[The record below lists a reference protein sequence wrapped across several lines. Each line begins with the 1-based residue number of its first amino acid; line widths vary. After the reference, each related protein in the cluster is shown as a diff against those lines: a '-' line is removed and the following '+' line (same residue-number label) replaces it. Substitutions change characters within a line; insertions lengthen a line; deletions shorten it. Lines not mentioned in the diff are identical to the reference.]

1 MRTTEPT
8 ETELADLWSEY
19 KESASER
26 VREALILN
34 YSPLVKYVAS
44 RLAVGLPQNVEQ
56 ADLVSYGMFG
66 LIDAIDKFEPERGY
80 KFETYAIARIKG
92 AILDELRS
100 IDWVPRSVR
109 SKVRQIE
116 KAYAK
121 LEARHHRP
129 PSDTELATELRWN
142 VEQLQAALTQISQVG
157 LAALDE
163 ILAVGGDRGESVT
176 LGDTI
181 ADTSTHGPMGAFEIT
196 ETRQQ
201 LAQSINDLP
210 EREKIVLTLYYY
222 ESLTLSEIGRVL
234 GVTESRVCQIHTKA
248 VLHLRSR
255 FASLE
260 RDPGLILGG
269 SGPAPV
275 LPPPSPSLPIPG
287 APVFDP
293 RRRSAARARRLG
305 RLRLLAVLVAVA
317 ADGVGRPRRG
327 PPARRPTRARDVPT
341 AGVPTARATARP
353 SSRRSSTRSASRRVP
368 MARGTAGS
376 STPPCREPPSR
387 PSVPAVS
394 SSPDRWR
401 VGWP

>member
-8 ETELADLWSEY
+8 ETELDDLWSQY

-80 KFETYAIARIKG
+80 KFETYAISRIKG

-121 LEARHHRP
+121 LEAREHRP
-129 PSDTELATELRWN
+129 PSDAELAEELRWN
-142 VEQLQAALTQISQVG
+142 VDQLQSALTQISQVG

-196 ETRQQ
+196 ETRQL

-255 FASLE
+255 FAALD
-260 RDPGLILGG
+260 RDP
-269 SGPAPV
+269 A
-275 LPPPSPSLPIPG
+275 
-287 APVFDP
+287 
-293 RRRSAARARRLG
+293 
-305 RLRLLAVLVAVA
+305 
-317 ADGVGRPRRG
+317 
-327 PPARRPTRARDVPT
+327 
-341 AGVPTARATARP
+341 
-353 SSRRSSTRSASRRVP
+353 
-368 MARGTAGS
+368 
-376 STPPCREPPSR
+376 
-387 PSVPAVS
+387 
-394 SSPDRWR
+394 
-401 VGWP
+401 